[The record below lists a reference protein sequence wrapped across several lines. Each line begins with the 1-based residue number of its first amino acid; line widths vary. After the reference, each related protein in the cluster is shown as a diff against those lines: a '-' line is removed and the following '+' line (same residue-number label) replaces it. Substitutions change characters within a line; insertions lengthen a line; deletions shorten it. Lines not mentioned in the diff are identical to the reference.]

1 LLAYMLRELYQ
12 QAGADGYVTVAE
24 YQELGGVIGAL
35 QKRAGRLA
43 DELGRRGHGESVLPI
58 LTKFAVIEGDAEPTS
73 RRIPRS
79 ALDPG
84 EQAVAE
90 AFVDA
95 RLLTSNVDADRQTV
109 VGVPHEALLRQWSPL
124 REAIEASRGS
134 LRRRS
139 ELERLTAD
147 WDQGGRDDSYLLRG
161 ARLAEFAE
169 WSVDNSSDVEPL
181 EREFLESSKASAS
194 RELEATRRS
203 NRRLRTFAAS
213 LVVFAVVIGL
223 VAVFAIRA
231 NQTANQQ
238 RDIAVSRQLIGE
250 SENLGAV
257 APETAKLKSLAA
269 WRIHP
274 SDEGRLALL
283 AAASLPGIAV
293 MTGHTDAVMSVAFSP
308 DGKTLATDSGGDD
321 TVRLWDVAN
330 HRQLGPELTGIY
342 AWSVAFSPDG
352 KTLATG
358 SGVDDTVRLWDVA
371 SHHQLGPELTGHT
384 NTVTSV
390 AFSPDG
396 KTLASGSWDKTVRLW
411 DVASHRQVG
420 APLTGHTDE
429 VESVAFSPDGKT
441 LASGSKDKTVRLW
454 DVAHHRRVGP
464 LTGHTNGVTS
474 VAFSP
479 GGKTLAS
486 GSWDNTVRLWMSPTT
501 VKLAPRSATPVASP
515 PWRSAGTAQFWP
527 AAAAIAR
534 CGYGMSP
541 TTDRSPQNS
550 SAIAMTSKR
559 WLSAPT
565 AKPWPAA
572 ARTTQCGCGMSRTT
586 TRSAPR
592 SPATPVPSCR

>member
-109 VGVPHEALLRQWSPL
+109 VGVAHEALLRQWSPL

-203 NRRLRTFAAS
+203 NRRLRTIAAS

-257 APETAKLKSLAA
+257 APETAEKPRGLA
-269 WRIHP
+269 HP
-274 SDEGRLALL
+274 SLRRR
-283 AAASLPGIAV
+283 
-293 MTGHTDAVMSVAFSP
+293 
-308 DGKTLATDSGGDD
+308 ATSFACSRITSG
-321 TVRLWDVAN
+321 
-330 HRQLGPELTGIY
+330 
-342 AWSVAFSPDG
+342 
-352 KTLATG
+352 
-358 SGVDDTVRLWDVA
+358 
-371 SHHQLGPELTGHT
+371 
-384 NTVTSV
+384 
-390 AFSPDG
+390 
-396 KTLASGSWDKTVRLW
+396 
-411 DVASHRQVG
+411 
-420 APLTGHTDE
+420 
-429 VESVAFSPDGKT
+429 
-441 LASGSKDKTVRLW
+441 
-454 DVAHHRRVGP
+454 HRR
-464 LTGHTNGVTS
+464 H
-474 VAFSP
+474 
-479 GGKTLAS
+479 
-486 GSWDNTVRLWMSPTT
+486 
-501 VKLAPRSATPVASP
+501 
-515 PWRSAGTAQFWP
+515 
-527 AAAAIAR
+527 
-534 CGYGMSP
+534 
-541 TTDRSPQNS
+541 DR
-550 SAIAMTSKR
+550 TY
-559 WLSAPT
+559 
-565 AKPWPAA
+565 
-572 ARTTQCGCGMSRTT
+572 
-586 TRSAPR
+586 
-592 SPATPVPSCR
+592 

>member
-1 LLAYMLRELYQ
+1 MLRELYQ

-109 VGVPHEALLRQWSPL
+109 VGVAHEALLRQWSPL

-396 KTLASGSWDKTVRLW
+396 KTLASGSWDKTVLLR

-420 APLTGHTDE
+420 APLTGHTDW
-429 VESVAFSPDGKT
+429 VIRWPSARTAKPWPAGARTKRCGYGTSPATARSAPRSPATPMRSPRWLSARAAKPWPVAAGIT
-441 LASGSKDKTVRLW
+441 RCGY
-454 DVAHHRRVGP
+454 G
-464 LTGHTNGVTS
+464 
-474 VAFSP
+474 
-479 GGKTLAS
+479 
-486 GSWDNTVRLWMSPTT
+486 MSPTT

>member
-109 VGVPHEALLRQWSPL
+109 VGVAHEALLRQWSPL

-330 HRQLGPELTGIY
+330 LRQLGPELTGIY

-358 SGVDDTVRLWDVA
+358 SGVDD
-371 SHHQLGPELTGHT
+371 
-384 NTVTSV
+384 
-390 AFSPDG
+390 
-396 KTLASGSWDKTVRLW
+396 
-411 DVASHRQVG
+411 
-420 APLTGHTDE
+420 
-429 VESVAFSPDGKT
+429 
-441 LASGSKDKTVRLW
+441 TVRLW